1 MRKTP
6 GVWGQSPQ
14 GLRCAYEKKQLAHR
28 LPPAYVAGI
37 LKQFN
42 AGALDAV
49 TAAERLEIGRSYLY
63 VLRHQW
69 LKDRRKFGLRPSGG
83 NHRDAWPEEVEGF
96 LQDFLPVCQPVNF
109 ALIADELARR
119 FDFERA
125 RATIA
130 AYVRQRF
137 PTLIP
142 ALPRGPKP
150 RRRWQCATIGE
161 LYQHDSSPHAW
172 WPGASLQV
180 LLLTVDDH
188 SRKIVAGAFAADTTW
203 DHFCLLRPVFQD
215 PGPPAAFYTDGLSL
229 FGHTSTADRLDTHSQ
244 FQRAL
249 TALGIAHRVAP
260 DAPAKGKIE
269 RRFGY
274 FQKRLVTLLA
284 YEEIRDHRQANALL
298 QDQIAHYNT
307 HHVCRTTGL
316 TPHQAWDKAL
326 HEQRSSLRPPLPA
339 SLLDLHLALHCQRRL
354 NSDHTVD
361 FLGRNWPVSPS
372 RQRTVTIVH
381 HPHRKFY
388 VLAHPPNP
396 KTPTVWPTVL
406 ASHSLS

>member
-1 MRKTP
+1 
-6 GVWGQSPQ
+6 
-14 GLRCAYEKKQLAHR
+14 
-28 LPPAYVAGI
+28 
-37 LKQFN
+37 
-42 AGALDAV
+42 
-49 TAAERLEIGRSYLY
+49 
-63 VLRHQW
+63 
-69 LKDRRKFGLRPSGG
+69 
-83 NHRDAWPEEVEGF
+83 
-96 LQDFLPVCQPVNF
+96 
-109 ALIADELARR
+109 
-119 FDFERA
+119 
-125 RATIA
+125 
-130 AYVRQRF
+130 
-137 PTLIP
+137 
-142 ALPRGPKP
+142 
-150 RRRWQCATIGE
+150 
-161 LYQHDSSPHAW
+161 
-172 WPGASLQV
+172 V

-188 SRKIVAGAFAADTTW
+188 SRKIVAGTFAADTTW
-203 DHFCLLRPVFQD
+203 DHFCLLRPLFED

-284 YEEIRDHRQANALL
+284 YEGIRDHRQANALL
-298 QDQIAHYNT
+298 QDQIARYNR
-307 HHVCRTTGL
+307 HQVCRTTGL
-316 TPHQAWDKAL
+316 TPDQAWDQAL
-326 HEQRSSLRPPLPA
+326 HEQRSSLRPPLSP

-361 FLGRNWPVSPS
+361 FLGRSWPVSPA

-396 KTPTVWPTVL
+396 KTPTLWPTVL
-406 ASHSLS
+406 AAHALA